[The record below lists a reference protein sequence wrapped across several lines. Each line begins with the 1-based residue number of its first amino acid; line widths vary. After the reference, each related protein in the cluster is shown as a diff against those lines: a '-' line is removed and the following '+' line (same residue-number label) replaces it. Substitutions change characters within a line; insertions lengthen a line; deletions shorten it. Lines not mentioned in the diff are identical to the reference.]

1 MKIPLSQTLK
11 LILFLSSSF
20 ALVSGLYFSERAQG
34 QAKIQPQISLA
45 STIQSLSP
53 SLDIPAKSQQ
63 GRGQDLLT
71 SKQAIGGDHSVAV
84 NLCLDLPQWQRP
96 SEQTQRKRLE
106 QMERYEGLFDDE
118 ILISLAKDWWTHEI
132 FSFTTY
138 GLSARTDPHYLSG
151 VWTVLDQIWT
161 CYEGEEPQRIN
172 QGEIAEL
179 WLINHRL
186 VDVTWRDSQ
195 YVVTVEPGDRGLQLV
210 HFNRTEN
217 YETLPVAVIT
227 PNGTAVSVMSGDW

>member
-11 LILFLSSSF
+11 LILFLSSSA
-20 ALVSGLYFSERAQG
+20 ALVSGQYSSRAQG
-34 QAKIQPQISLA
+34 QVKIQAQLSQLSLA

-53 SLDIPAKSQQ
+53 YFLTKSLPGAGHDFP
-63 GRGQDLLT
+63 T
-71 SKQAIGGDHSVAV
+71 SKQALGGDHFVVA

-151 VWTVLDQIWT
+151 VWTTLDQIWT

-217 YETLPVAVIT
+217 YETLPIAVVT
-227 PNGTAVSVMSGDW
+227 PNGTAVSVMAGDW